1 MKNVDEMSLDQ
12 RIMELQQSV
21 SKARVGAENPG
32 SVEYEFL
39 LNSKLGD
46 ERDSKLSYYESI
58 LSKASDWKRGKFD
71 SLDYEVKQQTIN
83 DINNKLVEA
92 LVTFPGYGRTQDL
105 EQAQGLER

>member
-39 LNSKLGD
+39 LNSKL
-46 ERDSKLSYYESI
+46 SYYESI

-71 SLDYEVKQQTIN
+71 SLDYDVKQQTIT
-83 DINNKLVEA
+83 DINNKLIDA
-92 LVTFPGYGRTQDL
+92 LVTFPGYGRTQEL
-105 EQAQGLER
+105 EQPQGLGR